1 MLQLLSMDIL
11 EHLEVDFMTTEIS
24 RKVLEPVE
32 IEQSKL
38 KRPVED
44 ENSRWLLLRV
54 DTQVDINNLC

>member
-1 MLQLLSMDIL
+1 MDIL

-32 IEQSKL
+32 IEKPKL

-54 DTQVDINNLC
+54 DTQVDIHNLC